1 MLLLHR
7 RYIKDRQFGFLLVL
21 PSIILLALIVLFPM
35 AYVLY
40 LSLMMMVSGQT
51 QFVGLL
57 NYINILIYDDKFW
70 MYFSHSIQYVVIGI
84 GSAFVVGLI
93 VAMSLNVI
101 TRFKG
106 IARTIA
112 LWAWAVPPVIAS
124 LMWKWI
130 LNDTNGSL
138 NFILMRAGVIHNPI
152 PWLSLPH
159 GTMLVLSF
167 VHAWTSIPFI
177 MIILLAGLQTI
188 PTELYE
194 VASIDGASAAQKF
207 RAVTLPLLRPS
218 ILNSV
223 MISAIFAF
231 RTFDIVFTLTGGG
244 PGETTDM
251 LVTYVYN
258 TAFVFGRLGYAAAL
272 SIIMVFMSML
282 MVLLFIKFLP
292 IKDFQ

>member
-1 MLLLHR
+1 MLLTRR
-7 RYIKDRQFGFLLVL
+7 RYIKDGQFGFLLVL
-21 PSIILLALIVLFPM
+21 PSLILLALIVLFPM
-35 AYVLY
+35 AYVIY
-40 LSLMMMVSGQT
+40 LSLMKMISGKPT
-51 QFVGLL
+51 FVIL
-57 NYINILIYDDKFW
+57 NNYLSILIHDEKFW
-70 MYFSHSIQYVVIGI
+70 MYFYHSIQYVVIGI

-101 TRFKG
+101 TRFNG

-138 NFILMRAGVIHNPI
+138 NYILMRVGIISNPI

-194 VASIDGASAAQKF
+194 VASIDGATAAQKF

-223 MISAIFAF
+223 MISSIFAF

-244 PGETTDM
+244 PGESTDM
-251 LVTYVYN
+251 LVTYIYN

-282 MVLLFIKFLP
+282 MVFLFVKLLP
-292 IKDFQ
+292 ISDFQ